1 MKKKDLIPAFIWM
14 GLGIAVAAISYGLQ
28 LGTLRNPGAG
38 LMPFLLGILLSLCS
52 VPILIGSLLTIS
64 RTKAKQGD
72 EGIWSGVQFKR
83 LIFVVFS
90 LVCYAMILEKVG
102 FVIATFLLL
111 IILFRV
117 IGSRKWLFALMTSA
131 IVVFLSYL
139 LFVTLLKV
147 EMPSGIWG
155 IG

>member
-52 VPILIGSLLTIS
+52 VPILIGSLLTI
-64 RTKAKQGD
+64 RNKAKQGD
-72 EGIWSGVQFKR
+72 EGIWSGVEFKR
-83 LIFVVFS
+83 LILVIFS
-90 LVCYAMILEKVG
+90 LICYAMILEKVG

-111 IILFRV
+111 IILFKV

-147 EMPSGIWG
+147 EMPWGIWG

>member
-14 GLGIAVAAISYGLQ
+14 GLGIAVAVISYELQ
-28 LGTLRNPGAG
+28 LGTLRNPGPG

-52 VPILIGSLLTIS
+52 VPILISCLLTI
-64 RTKAKQGD
+64 RNKAKQGD
-72 EGIWSGVQFKR
+72 EGIWSGVEFKR

-102 FVIATFLLL
+102 FVIATFFLL
-111 IILFRV
+111 IILFKV

-131 IVVFLSYL
+131 IVVLLSYL
-139 LFVTLLKV
+139 LFVVFLKV
-147 EMPSGIWG
+147 EMPSGLWR

>member
-52 VPILIGSLLTIS
+52 VPILIDSLLTI
-64 RTKAKQGD
+64 RNKAKQGD
-72 EGIWSGVQFKR
+72 ESIWSGVEFKR
-83 LIFVVFS
+83 LILVIIS
-90 LVCYAMILEKVG
+90 LICYAMILEKVG

-111 IILFRV
+111 IILFKV
-117 IGSRKWLFALMTSA
+117 IGSRKWLFTLMASA
-131 IVVFLSYL
+131 TVVFLSYL

-147 EMPSGIWG
+147 EMPWGIWG